1 MLIPLP
7 HKPPSDDT
15 AEVQMVEFE
24 FMGRQISLGG
34 EGTQDCPF
42 LVQGTGYN
50 PALAAEIEN
59 FVIGKWFGE
68 RPWHLKNTRVD
79 SGPNGETLAVL
90 TVRFFDDNEEL
101 LQTEAWFDVTEA
113 MSKG

>member
-1 MLIPLP
+1 
-7 HKPPSDDT
+7 
-15 AEVQMVEFE
+15 MVEFE

-34 EGTQDCPF
+34 EGAHDCPF

-59 FVIGKWFGE
+59 FVVRKWFGE
-68 RPWHLKNTRVD
+68 RPWHLKNTRVE

-101 LQTEAWFDVTEA
+101 LQTEIWFDVTEA
-113 MSKG
+113 MSGDTHGNN